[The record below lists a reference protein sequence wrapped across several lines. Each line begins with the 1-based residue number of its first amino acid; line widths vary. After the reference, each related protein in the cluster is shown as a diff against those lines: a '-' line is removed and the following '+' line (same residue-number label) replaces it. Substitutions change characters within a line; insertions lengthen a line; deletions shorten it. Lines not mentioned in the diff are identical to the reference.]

1 MRLALSTCG
10 TPITAELMSAH
21 KDAGINTIEVSVG
34 NMELA
39 SALDFHNAR
48 ELADEYGVEL
58 WSLHLPF
65 LPFNVID
72 PSNPTIADYT
82 VEYFCSLIDKA
93 VEIGIKVFVVHPSG
107 EPIAESDRA
116 TRLACA
122 KKSLVALAE
131 YAAAKGAV
139 IAVEDLPRTCLGR
152 DSSDIL
158 ELISAHPD
166 LRVCFDTNHLLGEK
180 IADFIANVGDK
191 IITTHVSDYD
201 EKNERHWLSGEGV
214 IDWKALK
221 DALIAVGYDGPW
233 LYELGLSGSTSTI
246 DRERRL
252 EYSDFGRNYDEIMAD
267 LPITLI
273 GKGKTDLPSW
283 K

>member
-1 MRLALSTCG
+1 MRLAHSCG
-10 TPITAELMSAH
+10 GTVNEEIMAGH
-21 KDAGINTIEVSVG
+21 KTAGINTIEISVG
-34 NMELA
+34 NTQLA
-39 SALDFHNAR
+39 DALDFKEAR
-48 ELADEYGVEL
+48 RLADKYGIEL

-72 PSNPTIADYT
+72 PSVPALADYT
-82 VEYFCSLIDKA
+82 VKYFCSFIDKA
-93 VEIGIKVFVVHPSG
+93 TEIGIKTIVIHPSG
-107 EPIAESDRA
+107 EPIAESDRPM
-116 TRLACA
+116 RLECA
-122 KKSLVALAE
+122 KKSLGALAE
-131 YAAAKGAV
+131 YAKARGAV

-166 LRVCFDTNHLLGEK
+166 LRVCFDTNHLLGES
-180 IADFIANVGDK
+180 IADFIKKVGDK

-221 DALIAVGYDGPW
+221 DALIAIGYDGPW
-233 LYELGLSGSTSTI
+233 LYELGLDGSLPTI
-246 DRERRL
+246 NRERRL
-252 EYSDFGRNYDEIMAD
+252 EYSDFARNHDEIMND
-267 LPITLI
+267 KPITTI

>member
-1 MRLALSTCG
+1 MRLAHSCG
-10 TPITAELMSAH
+10 GTVNEEIMAGH
-21 KDAGINTIEVSVG
+21 KAAGINTIEISVG
-34 NMELA
+34 NTQLA
-39 SALDFHNAR
+39 DALDFNEAR
-48 ELADEYGVEL
+48 RLADKYGIEL

-65 LPFNVID
+65 LSFNVID
-72 PSNPTIADYT
+72 PSVPALADYT
-82 VEYFCSLIDKA
+82 VKYFCSFIDKA
-93 VEIGIKVFVVHPSG
+93 TEIGIKTIVIHPSG
-107 EPIAESDRA
+107 EPIAESDRPM
-116 TRLACA
+116 RLECA
-122 KKSLVALAE
+122 KKSLAALAE
-131 YAAAKGAV
+131 YAKAKGAV

-166 LRVCFDTNHLLGEK
+166 LRVCFDTNHLLGES
-180 IADFIANVGDK
+180 IADFIAKVGDK

-221 DALIAVGYDGPW
+221 DALIAIGYDGPW
-233 LYELGLSGSTSTI
+233 LYELGLDGSLPTI

-252 EYSDFGRNYDEIMAD
+252 EYSDFARNHDEIMND
-267 LPITLI
+267 KPITTI

>member
-1 MRLALSTCG
+1 MRLAHSCG
-10 TPITAELMSAH
+10 GTVNEEIMAGH
-21 KDAGINTIEVSVG
+21 KAAGINTIEISVG
-34 NMELA
+34 NTQLA
-39 SALDFHNAR
+39 DALDFKEAR
-48 ELADEYGVEL
+48 RLADKYGIEL

-72 PSNPTIADYT
+72 PSVPALADYT
-82 VEYFCSLIDKA
+82 VKYFCSFIDKA
-93 VEIGIKVFVVHPSG
+93 TEIGIKTIVIHPSG
-107 EPIAESDRA
+107 EPIAESDRPM
-116 TRLACA
+116 RLECA
-122 KKSLVALAE
+122 KKSLAALAE
-131 YAAAKGAV
+131 YAKAKGAV

-166 LRVCFDTNHLLGEK
+166 LRVCFDTNHLLGES
-180 IADFIANVGDK
+180 IADFIKKVGDK

-221 DALIAVGYDGPW
+221 DALIAIGYDGPW
-233 LYELGLSGSTSTI
+233 LYELGLDGSLPTI
-246 DRERRL
+246 DRERRI
-252 EYSDFGRNYDEIMAD
+252 EYSDFARNHDEIMND
-267 LPITLI
+267 KPITTI

>member
-1 MRLALSTCG
+1 MRLAHSCG
-10 TPITAELMSAH
+10 GTVNEEIMAGH
-21 KDAGINTIEVSVG
+21 KAAGINTIEISVG
-34 NMELA
+34 NTQLA
-39 SALDFHNAR
+39 DALDFKEAR
-48 ELADEYGVEL
+48 RLADKYGIEL

-72 PSNPTIADYT
+72 PSVPALADYT
-82 VEYFCSLIDKA
+82 VKYFCSFIDKA
-93 VEIGIKVFVVHPSG
+93 TEIGIKTIVIHPSG
-107 EPIAESDRA
+107 EPIAESDRPM
-116 TRLACA
+116 RLECA
-122 KKSLVALAE
+122 KKSLAALAE
-131 YAAAKGAV
+131 YAKAKGAV

-166 LRVCFDTNHLLGEK
+166 LRVCFDTNHLLGES
-180 IADFIANVGDK
+180 IADFIKKVGDK

-221 DALIAVGYDGPW
+221 DALIAIGYDGPW
-233 LYELGLSGSTSTI
+233 LYELGLDGSLPSI

-252 EYSDFGRNYDEIMAD
+252 EYSDFARNHDEIMND
-267 LPITLI
+267 KPITTI

>member
-1 MRLALSTCG
+1 MRLAHSCG
-10 TPITAELMSAH
+10 EAITAELMTGH
-21 KDAGINTIEVSVG
+21 KAAGIDTIEVSVG

-39 SALDFHNAR
+39 AALDFAKTR
-48 ELADEYGVEL
+48 ELADEYGIEL

-65 LPFNVID
+65 LPFHVID
-72 PSNPTIADYT
+72 PSNPVIADYT

-107 EPIAESDRA
+107 EPIAASDRPM
-116 TRLACA
+116 RMECA
-122 KKSLVALAE
+122 KKSLAALAE
-131 YAAAKGAV
+131 YATAKGTV

-180 IADFIANVGDK
+180 ISDFIAKVGEK

-221 DALIAVGYDGPW
+221 DALIAIGYDGPW
-233 LYELGLSGSTSTI
+233 LYELGLGGSSSTI

-252 EYSDFGRNYDEIMAD
+252 EYSDFRRNYDEIMAD

>member
-1 MRLALSTCG
+1 MRLAHSCG
-10 TPITAELMSAH
+10 GTVNEEMMAGH
-21 KDAGINTIEVSVG
+21 KAAGINTIEISVG
-34 NMELA
+34 NTQLA
-39 SALDFHNAR
+39 DALDFKEAR
-48 ELADEYGVEL
+48 RLADKYGIEL

-72 PSNPTIADYT
+72 PSVPALADYT
-82 VEYFCSLIDKA
+82 VKYFCSFIDKA
-93 VEIGIKVFVVHPSG
+93 TEIGIKTIVIHPSG
-107 EPIAESDRA
+107 EPIAESDRPM
-116 TRLACA
+116 RLECA
-122 KKSLVALAE
+122 KKSLAALAE
-131 YAAAKGAV
+131 YAKARGAV

-152 DSSDIL
+152 DSSNIL

-166 LRVCFDTNHLLGEK
+166 LRVCFDTNHLLGES
-180 IADFIANVGDK
+180 IADFIKKVGDK

-221 DALIAVGYDGPW
+221 DALVAIGYDGPW
-233 LYELGLSGSTSTI
+233 LYELGLDGSLPTI

-252 EYSDFGRNYDEIMAD
+252 EYSDFARNHDEIMND
-267 LPITLI
+267 KPITTI

>member
-1 MRLALSTCG
+1 MRLAHSCG
-10 TPITAELMSAH
+10 EPITPELMAGH
-21 KDAGINTIEVSVG
+21 KAAGIDTIEISVG
-34 NMELA
+34 NTQLA
-39 SALDFHNAR
+39 DALDFKKAR
-48 ELADEYGVEL
+48 ELADEYGIEL

-65 LPFNVID
+65 LPFNIID
-72 PSNPTIADYT
+72 PSVPALADYT
-82 VEYFCSLIDKA
+82 IKYFCSFIDRA
-93 VEIGIKVFVVHPSG
+93 TEIGIKTIVIHPSG
-107 EPIAESDRA
+107 EPIAESDRPM
-116 TRLACA
+116 RLECA
-122 KKSLVALAE
+122 KKSLAALAE
-131 YAAAKGAV
+131 YAKAKGAV

-166 LRVCFDTNHLLGEK
+166 LRVCFDTNHLLGES
-180 IADFIANVGDK
+180 IYEFIKKVGDK
-191 IITTHVSDYD
+191 IVTTHVSDYD

-233 LYELGLSGSTSTI
+233 LYELGLDGSLPTI
-246 DRERRL
+246 ERERRL
-252 EYSDFGRNYDEIMAD
+252 EYSDFARNHDEIMND
-267 LPITLI
+267 KPITTI

>member
-82 VEYFCSLIDKA
+82 VEYFCSLINKA

-122 KKSLVALAE
+122 KKSLAALVE

>member
-1 MRLALSTCG
+1 MRLAHSCG
-10 TPITAELMSAH
+10 GTVNEEIMAGH
-21 KDAGINTIEVSVG
+21 KAAGINTIEISVG
-34 NMELA
+34 NTQLA
-39 SALDFHNAR
+39 DALDFKEAR
-48 ELADEYGVEL
+48 RLADKYGIEL
-58 WSLHLPF
+58 SSLHLPF

-72 PSNPTIADYT
+72 PSVPALADYT
-82 VEYFCSLIDKA
+82 VKYFCSFIDKA
-93 VEIGIKVFVVHPSG
+93 TEIGIKTIVIHPSG
-107 EPIAESDRA
+107 EPIAESDRPM
-116 TRLACA
+116 RLECA
-122 KKSLVALAE
+122 KKSLAALAE
-131 YAAAKGAV
+131 YAKARGAV

-166 LRVCFDTNHLLGEK
+166 LRVCFDTNHLLGES
-180 IADFIANVGDK
+180 IADFIKKVGDK

-221 DALIAVGYDGPW
+221 DALIAIGYDGPW
-233 LYELGLSGSTSTI
+233 LYELGLDGSLPTI

-252 EYSDFGRNYDEIMAD
+252 EYSDFARNHDEIMND
-267 LPITLI
+267 KPITTI